1 VRSRSLEVLKRK
13 VSKIQTKPMPLG
25 IMINQFPKAS
35 TVILMAARLSVIGL
49 IAYSQAGLAQTFK
62 EPSMPEWQSKFLS
75 YINGKYRLYIGE
87 DRSSCAHDI
96 DPSDIH
102 SEGNTRFVTARVG
115 RSAGTMC
122 RGILEFAF
130 FQADCQTRKFYRII
144 REAEGDER
152 LRGWN
157 RYETDLTDGSKY
169 SSSGTFSQI
178 TSQQLADKV
187 CNLPVKRTGN
197 SRLNK

>member
-1 VRSRSLEVLKRK
+1 
-13 VSKIQTKPMPLG
+13 MPS
-25 IMINQFPKAS
+25 QDPKAS
-35 TVILMAARLSVIGL
+35 TVILMAVRLSVIGL

-62 EPSMPEWQSKFLS
+62 EPSAPDWQSQFFS
-75 YINGKYRLYIGE
+75 YINGKYKLYLGE
-87 DRSSCAHDI
+87 DRSSCAYDI
-96 DPSDIH
+96 DPGDIH

-115 RSAGTMC
+115 RGTGTMC
-122 RGILEFAF
+122 RGVLEFAF

-178 TSQQLADKV
+178 TRQQLADMV
-187 CNLPVKRTGN
+187 CNLPVKRTG
-197 SRLNK
+197 SSGLYQRKQ